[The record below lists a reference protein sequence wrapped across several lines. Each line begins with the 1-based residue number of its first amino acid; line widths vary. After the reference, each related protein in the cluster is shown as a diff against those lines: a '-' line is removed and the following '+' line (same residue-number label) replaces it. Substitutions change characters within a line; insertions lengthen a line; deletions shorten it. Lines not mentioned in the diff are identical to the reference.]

1 MSARPKLPFTIYLL
15 GATIFS
21 LVTAEFMVAG
31 MMPAL
36 ADAFSVSLGEVG
48 NLIAFYALGMALGG
62 PPVTVLLL
70 SRGIGSK
77 PALVLSL
84 IHI

>member
-48 NLIAFYALGMALGG
+48 NLIAFYALG
-62 PPVTVLLL
+62 
-70 SRGIGSK
+70 
-77 PALVLSL
+77 LSL

>member
-36 ADAFSVSLGEVG
+36 
-48 NLIAFYALGMALGG
+48 
-62 PPVTVLLL
+62 
-70 SRGIGSK
+70 
-77 PALVLSL
+77 SL

>member
-1 MSARPKLPFTIYLL
+1 MTSRSKLPATVYLL

-36 ADAFSVSLGEVG
+36 ADAFSVSLAQVG
-48 NLIAFYALGMALGG
+48 NLIAFYAILDKWE
-62 PPVTVLLL
+62 
-70 SRGIGSK
+70 IGFGAVESAGLNEENIK
-77 PALVLSL
+77 
-84 IHI
+84 